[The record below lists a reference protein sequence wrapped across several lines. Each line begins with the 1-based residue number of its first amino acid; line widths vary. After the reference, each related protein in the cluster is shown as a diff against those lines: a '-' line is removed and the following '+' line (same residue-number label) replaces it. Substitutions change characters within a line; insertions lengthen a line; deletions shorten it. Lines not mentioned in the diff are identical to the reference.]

1 MQNPY
6 NEDLV
11 EHSAIDLLKELD
23 WDHRNCF
30 DEFSRGSSPL
40 GRENKGE
47 VVLIA
52 RLRPALKRLNPDA
65 SDPAIDAAIE
75 ELTRSRA
82 VMSPAEAN
90 WDIYRRTKGRRER
103 YNHRRGR

>member
-52 RLRPALKRLNPDA
+52 RLRPALRDGSTPMRPIRRSTLRL
-65 SDPAIDAAIE
+65 
-75 ELTRSRA
+75 RS
-82 VMSPAEAN
+82 
-90 WDIYRRTKGRRER
+90 
-103 YNHRRGR
+103 